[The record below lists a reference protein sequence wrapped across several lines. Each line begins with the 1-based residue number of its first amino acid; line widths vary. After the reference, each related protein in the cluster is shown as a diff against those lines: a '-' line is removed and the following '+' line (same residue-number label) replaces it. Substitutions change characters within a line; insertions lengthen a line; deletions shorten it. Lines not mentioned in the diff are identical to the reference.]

1 MLFTSGICGNRRS
14 VHRKFPLNIFR
25 MPSGIF
31 GIWSLREREREKL
44 IPKFPLTAAELLMA
58 KNLKCEKKGIR
69 CETNI
74 GAPKCHLASL
84 NSFCCCI
91 YVMALVIALFIFRS
105 DRLVSER
112 SCHVFPNGEVK
123 FTLPSIIGTPAR
135 RGWFIPHPC
144 FCIFFLFSGYSDRV
158 QAKGQL
164 SASTP
169 RAGSEFV
176 YKCRGSL
183 VILYRFTSTRPVRG
197 RLCSVASS
205 TQKKMIY
212 ISMNC
217 ERNEILG
224 EEAEQVIPIVQGEKT
239 KKTKQKKQCKRSH
252 RWRICICTP
261 PCYFPTLVKNKKSFF
276 NVLHAALATAPLL
289 HLSSVFSFRLYFELE
304 ASFLSR

>member
-1 MLFTSGICGNRRS
+1 M
-14 VHRKFPLNIFR
+14 KFK
-25 MPSGIF
+25 
-31 GIWSLREREREKL
+31 RERERKTYSQIPLDGRRIADGKKL
-44 IPKFPLTAAELLMA
+44 EMREERHPLRNKHRRAKVPFGQSQLFLL
-58 KNLKCEKKGIR
+58 LHICDGLGHCFIYLPVGSP
-69 CETNI
+69 CV
-74 GAPKCHLASL
+74 GAVMPRLPERRGK
-84 NSFCCCI
+84 I
-91 YVMALVIALFIFRS
+91 YVAFDYRYPRSAWLIYSPSLF
-105 DRLVSER
+105 LY
-112 SCHVFPNGEVK
+112 
-123 FTLPSIIGTPAR
+123 
-135 RGWFIPHPC
+135 
-144 FCIFFLFSGYSDRV
+144 FFLFSGYSDRV

-224 EEAEQVIPIVQGEKT
+224 EEAEQVIPIVQGEKNQ
-239 KKTKQKKQCKRSH
+239 KNKTQKKQCKRSH

>member
-1 MLFTSGICGNRRS
+1 MPRLLERRG
-14 VHRKFPLNIFR
+14 K
-25 MPSGIF
+25 
-31 GIWSLREREREKL
+31 
-44 IPKFPLTAAELLMA
+44 
-58 KNLKCEKKGIR
+58 
-69 CETNI
+69 
-74 GAPKCHLASL
+74 
-84 NSFCCCI
+84 I
-91 YVMALVIALFIFRS
+91 YVAFDYRYPRSAWLIYSSSLFLYFFVFWLFRPS
-105 DRLVSER
+105 SGER
-112 SCHVFPNGEVK
+112 
-123 FTLPSIIGTPAR
+123 A
-135 RGWFIPHPC
+135 
-144 FCIFFLFSGYSDRV
+144 
-158 QAKGQL
+158 
-164 SASTP
+164 ASTP